1 MLFTEDLTRAKP
13 FLCKMGDE
21 SEKRFQAVMDKLF
34 QATPKSKP
42 NTGDTSTYGVQ
53 SMRGKKR
60 MNSSSPFTLTE
71 LKLKGNVCEELQNS
85 ASGSAESAQAPRCR
99 PWDRGDLLRRLATF
113 KSMTWFAR
121 PQVVSPVNCAR
132 RGWINVDIDTIACE
146 SCGARLLFSTPSA
159 WAQQQVEKAAMVFS
173 LKLETGHKLLCP
185 WLNNSCSEELAQFP
199 PTPRAVLVEDYKK
212 RCSSLFQ
219 LSALPVISSVAVDN
233 MRSPQLEIFLR
244 EFSSDECHVSAET
257 SWTEHLGNKP
267 DSVSCILYYQ
277 ALKLISLCGWEPHI
291 LPYIVD
297 CKGEHNQSIK
307 DANFATSNRQNQRIS
322 VYSLCTDGNVKA
334 NEDSEASGYLQLDPN
349 SVVLD
354 CKLCGASV
362 GLWAFSTVPRPVE
375 YLKLVGFTEVN
386 GRNHS
391 AHEESSEPGSSLGSE
406 INTESREGAVNAVT
420 TVSTSLN
427 QRSQNL
433 SFTIAGGP
441 PPTKQNYRA
450 MISLPVI
457 GQSLRARI
465 LAESV
470 HEDRVIDKSL
480 LQPTDMSPVDKNIDK
495 ETSLTSK
502 PDLIT
507 ENSLIVPQTVAEVA
521 VVDENLPNNGT
532 VSDSSVV
539 DDRPHA
545 GEFSCSAP
553 EDNVASRIGEAGE
566 TNGEMLAED
575 SGLVPIV
582 QPVKHKSAS
591 CSTSEYQDLPSFD
604 KAMEFDPIKQH
615 RHFCPWIMSSGNSVP
630 GWLQT
635 LSALQGH
642 SLCNNATSSS
652 LFQVDDPVASVKKL
666 FTPRTAKRTKFA
678 SKS

>member
-1 MLFTEDLTRAKP
+1 
-13 FLCKMGDE
+13 
-21 SEKRFQAVMDKLF
+21 
-34 QATPKSKP
+34 
-42 NTGDTSTYGVQ
+42 
-53 SMRGKKR
+53 
-60 MNSSSPFTLTE
+60 
-71 LKLKGNVCEELQNS
+71 
-85 ASGSAESAQAPRCR
+85 
-99 PWDRGDLLRRLATF
+99 
-113 KSMTWFAR
+113 
-121 PQVVSPVNCAR
+121 
-132 RGWINVDIDTIACE
+132 
-146 SCGARLLFSTPSA
+146 
-159 WAQQQVEKAAMVFS
+159 MVFS

-199 PTPRAVLVEDYKK
+199 PTPRAVLIEDYKK

-219 LSALPVISSVAVDN
+219 LSALPVISPVAVDN

-244 EFSSDECHVSAET
+244 EFSSDECNVSAET
-257 SWTEHLGNKP
+257 SGTEHLGNKP

-277 ALKLISLCGWEPHI
+277 AQKLISLCGWEPHV

-297 CKGEHNQSIK
+297 CKGGQNQSIK
-307 DANFATSNRQNQRIS
+307 DANFAAFNRQNQRIS
-322 VYSLCTDGNVKA
+322 VYSLCPDGNVKA
-334 NEDSEASGYLQLDPN
+334 NEDSEASGNLQLDPN

-362 GLWAFSTVPRPVE
+362 GLWAFSTAPRPVE
-375 YLKLVGFTEVN
+375 YLKLVGFTEVI

-406 INTESREGAVNAVT
+406 INAESSEGVVNAVT

-427 QRSQNL
+427 QRSSNF

-465 LAESV
+465 SAESV

-480 LQPTDMSPVDKNIDK
+480 LQPGANQDMSPVDKNIDK

-502 PDLIT
+502 SDLIT
-507 ENSLIVPQTVAEVA
+507 ENSVVVPQTVAEVA

-532 VSDSSVV
+532 VSDSAVG
-539 DDRPHA
+539 DDRPHV
-545 GEFSCSAP
+545 GEFSCSTP
-553 EDNVASRIGEAGE
+553 EDNVASRNGEAGE
-566 TNGEMLAED
+566 TNLEILAED
-575 SGLVPIV
+575 RGLVPIV
-582 QPVKHKSAS
+582 LPVKHKSAS
-591 CSTSEYQDLPSFD
+591 CGISEYQELPSFD
-604 KAMEFDPIKQH
+604 KAMEFNPIKQH
-615 RHFCPWIMSSGNSVP
+615 RHFCPWIMSSENSVP

-642 SLCNNATSSS
+642 SLCNSATLSS
-652 LFQVDDPVASVKKL
+652 LIQVDDPVASVKKL

-678 SKS
+678 STS

>member
-1 MLFTEDLTRAKP
+1 
-13 FLCKMGDE
+13 MGDE
-21 SEKRFQAVMDKLF
+21 SEKRFQAAMDKLF

-42 NTGDTSTYGVQ
+42 NTGNTGTYGVQ

-60 MNSSSPFTLTE
+60 MISSSPFA
-71 LKLKGNVCEELQNS
+71 KGNMGEELQNS

-132 RGWINVDIDTIACE
+132 RGWINVDVDTIACE

-185 WLNNSCSEELAQFP
+185 WLNNSCTEELAQFP
-199 PTPRAVLVEDYKK
+199 PTPRDLLVEDYKK
-212 RCSSLFQ
+212 RCSSLSK
-219 LSALPVISSVAVDN
+219 LLALPEISPVAVDN
-233 MRSPQLEIFLR
+233 MRSPQLEQFLR
-244 EFSSDECHVSAET
+244 EFSSAECDVSADA
-257 SWTEHLGNKP
+257 SGTEHLGNKP
-267 DSVSCILYYQ
+267 DSVSSISYYQ
-277 ALKLISLCGWEPHI
+277 AQKLLSLCGWEPHI

-297 CKGEHNQSIK
+297 CKGGQNQSIK
-307 DANFATSNRQNQRIS
+307 EANFATSDGQNQITS
-322 VYSLCTDGNVKA
+322 VYSLCTNDNVKA
-334 NEDSEASGYLQLDPN
+334 NEEGEAAGNLQLDPN

-375 YLKLVGFTEVN
+375 YLTLVGSTEVN

-391 AHEESSEPGSSLGSE
+391 ADEESSEPGSSLGSE
-406 INTESREGAVNAVT
+406 INTESREGVINTAT

-427 QRSQNL
+427 QRSKNF

-441 PPTKQNYRA
+441 LPTKQNYRA

-457 GQSLRARI
+457 GHSLRARI
-465 LAESV
+465 SAESACKDNV
-470 HEDRVIDKSL
+470 LDKSF
-480 LQPTDMSPVDKNIDK
+480 LQLGANQDMSPVGKNIDK
-495 ETSLTSK
+495 ETSVTSK
-502 PDLIT
+502 PDLIK

-521 VVDENLPNNGT
+521 VVDENLAENGT
-532 VSDSSVV
+532 VRAFDSTVG
-539 DDRPHA
+539 DDRPHV
-545 GEFSCSAP
+545 G
-553 EDNVASRIGEAGE
+553 VASRNAETSE
-566 TNGEMLAED
+566 TNGEMLAEAD
-575 SGLVPIV
+575 NCEQGSYQSNCQDDRGLVPIV

-591 CSTSEYQDLPSFD
+591 CSISEYQKLPSFD

-615 RHFCPWIMSSGNSVP
+615 RHFCPWIVSGGNSFP
-630 GWLQT
+630 GWQQT

-642 SLCNNATSSS
+642 SLCNNVTSSS
-652 LFQVDDPVASVKKL
+652 LIQVDDPVASVKKL

-678 SKS
+678 STS